1 MRNSVNILN
10 LSLPDPDIKEI
21 LRYAGG
27 RDEETAALIKDCLKE
42 CEKLLAPAL
51 CYRIFEVNVE
61 DGVCAFGD
69 FSVKSSDLLVNLKN
83 CKKAVIFCAT
93 IGAAFDRLLIKYSRL
108 SPARALIFQS
118 IGAERIEALCDAF
131 CEYLKAEGYT
141 VRPRFS
147 AGYGDLPLSVNKEI
161 FSALSPEEA
170 VGVTLSEGML
180 MTPTKSVTA
189 FVGLLGE

>member
-27 RDEETAALIKDCLKE
+27 RDEKTAALIKDCLKE

-51 CYRIFEVNVE
+51 CYRTFEVNAE
-61 DGVCAFGD
+61 DGVCDFGD
-69 FSVKSSDLLVNLKN
+69 FSVKSSDLSVNLKN

-131 CEYLKAEGYT
+131 CEHLKAEGYA

>member
-27 RDEETAALIKDCLKE
+27 RDEETAVLIKDCLKE
-42 CEKLLAPAL
+42 CENLLAPAL
-51 CYRIFEVNVE
+51 CYRTFEVNVE
-61 DGVCAFGD
+61 DGVCDFGD
-69 FSVKSSDLLVNLKN
+69 FSVKSSDLSVNLKN

-93 IGAAFDRLLIKYSRL
+93 IGTAFDRLLIKYSRL

-131 CEYLKAEGYT
+131 CEHLKAEGYT